1 MRIQTVEW
9 KNFNSY
15 GNQIQKIEFEKDS
28 SDLYLLLGSNGH
40 GKSTIS
46 EVITFAI
53 YGRIERKNKSDLPN
67 RINKNLWCRI
77 IVRSKNK
84 LIEITRGVS
93 PNLFEVKIDTVTY
106 DTAGNANVQDY
117 LENEIFDIPYQVFKN
132 IIVLSI
138 NDFRSFLTMSTG
150 DKRNIVDR
158 LFGFT
163 IINQMRDQ
171 IRSERKDLRDRI
183 KTLSDELNI
192 IQESIES
199 VNLKISTLESSKKV
213 DRIRLIEEYK
223 GKIKEMIE
231 QKRKI
236 NDSLSLVKIKET
248 DFNDAIKSKGTEKEQ
263 LSFELRNAVN
273 SLKLYNNAKCP
284 TCNADLNT
292 EDHQHLK
299 SDLEDRV
306 RTKQEEYND
315 IQEEYLDLTGK
326 MNSLSGKIKEMDSS
340 CIKINLLIGQYKNE
354 AERIAKETREEDMD
368 YLNEILSENETKLLE
383 RKSSVS
389 NNSTED
395 TFLDI
400 VEGVLGDDGVKNL
413 AMKTII
419 PTINQSIQNMSKQMH
434 LPYLIRFDEKF
445 DCSIHSLGEEI
456 NARSMST
463 GERKKADFVII
474 ISLLRLIK
482 IRYPSLNLLF
492 LDEIFSSVDSGGIYE
507 ILKILKDVSVENSLN
522 TWVVNHT
529 ELPIEL
535 FDKRVEAIKESGFS
549 KLHIENIS

>member
-15 GNQIQKIEFEKDS
+15 GNQIQKIEFEKDAG
-28 SDLYLLLGSNGH
+28 DLYLLLGSNGH

-46 EVITFAI
+46 EVITFAL

-77 IVRSKNK
+77 VIRSKNK
-84 LIEITRGVS
+84 TVEITRGVA

-117 LENEIFDIPYQVFKN
+117 LETEIFDIPYQVFKN

-138 NDFRSFLTMSTG
+138 NDFRSFLTMSAG

-171 IRSERKDLRDRI
+171 IRGERKDLRDRI

-192 IQESIES
+192 LQESIES
-199 VNLKISTLESSKKV
+199 VNQKISTLESSKKE
-213 DRIRLIEEYK
+213 DRLRLIEEYK
-223 GKIKEMIE
+223 VKIKDMIE

-236 NDSLSLVKIKET
+236 SEALTLVKTKET
-248 DFNDAIKSKGTEKEQ
+248 DFNDAIRSKGTEKEQ
-263 LSFELRNAVN
+263 ISFELRNAVN
-273 SLKLYNNAKCP
+273 SLKLYNDAKCP

-299 SDLEDRV
+299 SDLEEKV
-306 RTKQEEYND
+306 RSKQEEYND
-315 IQEEYLDLTGK
+315 IQEEYLDLSGK
-326 MNSLSGKIKEMDSS
+326 MNSLSSKIKEMDSS
-340 CIKINLLIGQYKNE
+340 CIKINLLIGQYKTE
-354 AERIAKETREEDMD
+354 AERIVKETKEEDMD

-383 RKSSVS
+383 RKSTVS
-389 NNSTED
+389 KNSTED

-413 AMKTII
+413 AMKTIL

-474 ISLLRLIK
+474 ISLLRLLK

>member
-28 SDLYLLLGSNGH
+28 GDLYLLLGSNGH

-46 EVITFAI
+46 EVITFAL

-77 IVRSKNK
+77 VIRSKNK
-84 LIEITRGVS
+84 LVEITRGVS

-117 LENEIFDIPYQVFKN
+117 LETEIFDIPYQVFKN

-171 IRSERKDLRDRI
+171 IRSERKDLRERI
-183 KTLSDELNI
+183 KTLGDELNI
-192 IQESIES
+192 INEQIES
-199 VNLKISTLESSKKV
+199 VNTKISTLESSKKV
-213 DRIRLIEEYK
+213 DRLRLIEEYK
-223 GKIKEMIE
+223 GKIKDMIE

-236 NDSLSLVKIKET
+236 NDSLALVKTKES
-248 DFNDAIKSKGTEKEQ
+248 DFNDAIRSKGNEKEQ
-263 LSFELRNAVN
+263 ISFELRNAVN

-299 SDLEDRV
+299 ADLEEKV
-306 RTKQEEYND
+306 RNKQEEYND
-315 IQEEYLDLTGK
+315 IQEEYLDLSGK
-326 MNSLSGKIKEMDSS
+326 MNSLSSKIKEMDSS
-340 CIKINLLIGQYKNE
+340 CIKITLLIGQYKNE
-354 AERIAKETREEDMD
+354 AERIARETKEEDMD

-383 RKSSVS
+383 RKSTVS

-474 ISLLRLIK
+474 ISLLRLLK

-535 FDKRVEAIKESGFS
+535 FDKKVEAIKESGFS